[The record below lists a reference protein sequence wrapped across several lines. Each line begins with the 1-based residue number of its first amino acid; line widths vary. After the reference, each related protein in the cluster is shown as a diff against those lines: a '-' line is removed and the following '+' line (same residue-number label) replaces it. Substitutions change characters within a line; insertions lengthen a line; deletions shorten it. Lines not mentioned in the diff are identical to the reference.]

1 MAKFE
6 KAMVFVLRWEGGFV
20 DNPADPGGATNK
32 GVTQGVY
39 NAYRKSRGLKPQ
51 GVLSITD
58 AEVNDIYK
66 TRYWDAAGCERM
78 TEPVSTIAMD
88 IAVNMGVGRVKQF
101 IDQISKSMD
110 SDPSNDVDEVAHR
123 LLELRTNF
131 YYAIVKRRPA
141 SNVFLK
147 GWLNR
152 VRALREYC
160 GLK

>member
-6 KAMVFVLRWEGGFV
+6 KAMVFVLRWEGGYV

-39 NAYRKSRGLKPQ
+39 TAYRRSKKQVAHS
-51 GVLSITD
+51 VFYITD
-58 AEVNDIYK
+58 VEVNDIYK

-88 IAVNMGVGRVKQF
+88 IAVNMGVGRVRQF

-110 SDPSNDVDEVAHR
+110 GDPSNDVSEVAHR
-123 LLELRTNF
+123 LLELRTSF